1 MEFPTEIWNEIFV
14 LACTDTGITGRSLS
28 LVSRRLHDISAP
40 YKYQYLAITQWKQ
53 LIAFSKTFPHVPK
66 FQRNIKYLYIHC
78 PYPFLYVENNP
89 RLASERVCLH
99 ADCERGTIDDSPDS
113 DSDSDSDSDYVE
125 SDNDFDSESDGS
137 LDLDEEQEFSDDVHG
152 GSLPTEANARE
163 DNESNGEIQAVFDKA
178 LQALH
183 AILNETCSTLNILTV
198 YWTSFRP
205 LQIHDILPPLPL
217 LDELHL
223 FRCSVTDLDELGSL
237 NPPTALFPRL
247 RLFFMSCD
255 KHSNGRPLLDHCVAI
270 VAPNL
275 THFRCTLFTG

>member
-1 MEFPTEIWNEIFV
+1 MEFPTEIWNEIFM

-53 LIAFSKTFPHVPK
+53 LVAFSKIFPNVPK

-99 ADCERGTIDDSPDS
+99 MYCDRGTIDDSPDS
-113 DSDSDSDSDYVE
+113 DSDSDYVKSDS
-125 SDNDFDSESDGS
+125 DFDSESDGS
-137 LDLDEEQEFSDDVHG
+137 LDSDEEREFSEDDAYMEFVHE
-152 GSLPTEANARE
+152 GSLPTEANARS
-163 DNESNGEIQAVFDKA
+163 DAKIQAVFDKA

-237 NPPTALFPRL
+237 NPSTALFPRL

-255 KHSNGRPLLDHCVAI
+255 KHSSGRPLVDHCVAT

-275 THFRCTLFTG
+275 THFRCTLFTE